1 MEFKFLIPIVAIA
14 ASAAIILAWMSNRHE
29 RLKWKMLGENGGRRE
44 LEAENAR
51 LRATIERLE
60 DRMAVL
66 ERIATDP
73 AERTAREIE
82 ELR

>member
-1 MEFKFLIPIVAIA
+1 MEFRFLIPIVAIA

-29 RLKWKMLGENGGRRE
+29 RLKWKMLGEDGGRRE

-60 DRMAVL
+60 ASDEAGDV
-66 ERIATDP
+66 
-73 AERTAREIE
+73 
-82 ELR
+82 

>member
-73 AERTAREIE
+73 AERTARQIE

>member
-1 MEFKFLIPIVAIA
+1 MNFAVFIPIIAICCT
-14 ASAAIILAWMSNRHE
+14 AAIILAWMSNRHE
-29 RLKWKMLGENGGRRE
+29 RLKWELLGKNGGRGA
-44 LEAENAR
+44 LEAENER

-60 DRMAVL
+60 DRMGVL

-82 ELR
+82 KLR